1 MTRIEYTY
9 IIDGKL
15 IQDSISVE
23 WIAKVNALK
32 YKVKF
37 AEDESSI
44 INNKILSIVCKT
56 KDNIFKFEEVKFL
69 NKDDFIVGSDGIYEF
84 TINKSRK
91 IQHL

>member
-9 IIDGKL
+9 IIDDKL
-15 IQDSISVE
+15 MQDSISVE

-44 INNKILSIVCKT
+44 VNNKILSIVCKT
-56 KDNIFKFEEVKFL
+56 KDNIFKFQDVKFL
-69 NKDDFIVGSDGIYEF
+69 DKDDFIVGSDVIYEF
-84 TINKSRK
+84 MFKQIIKF
-91 IQHL
+91 

>member
-44 INNKILSIVCKT
+44 LNNKILSIVCKT

-69 NKDDFIVGSDGIYEF
+69 DKDDFIVGSDGIYEF
-84 TINKSRK
+84 MFKQIIKF
-91 IQHL
+91 

>member
-15 IQDSISVE
+15 MQDSISVE
-23 WIAKVNALK
+23 WIAKVNALR

-44 INNKILSIVCKT
+44 INNEILSIVCKT
-56 KDNIFKFEEVKFL
+56 KDNTFKFEEVKFL
-69 NKDDFIVGSDGIYEF
+69 DKDDFIVGSDGIYEF
-84 TINKSRK
+84 TFRQIIKF
-91 IQHL
+91 

>member
-9 IIDGKL
+9 KKDNNL
-15 IQDSISVE
+15 IKDSISVE
-23 WIAKVNALK
+23 WIAKVNALR

-56 KDNIFKFEEVKFL
+56 KDNTIKFEEVKFL
-69 NKDDFIVGSDGIYEF
+69 DKDDFIVGSDGIYEF
-84 TINKSRK
+84 TFKQIIKF
-91 IQHL
+91 